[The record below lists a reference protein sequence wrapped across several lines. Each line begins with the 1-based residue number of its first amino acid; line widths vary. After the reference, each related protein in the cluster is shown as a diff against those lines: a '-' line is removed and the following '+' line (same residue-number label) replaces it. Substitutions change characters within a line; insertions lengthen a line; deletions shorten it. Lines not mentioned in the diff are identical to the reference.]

1 MCASAGQILSTW
13 LAAPSQVD
21 AQYRAFLDTFGG
33 KKGLAPVSVPLPDGS
48 RGESVYPAILQWAE
62 TKAVIPPHVS
72 ACDVFHSG
80 EHRACWT
87 HFAKFT
93 GEGILRAAR
102 MYAALH
108 TVFLLIQIA
117 RRTMRREPTDGDDGD
132 DKSRSSSSSAPRR
145 FVKLLWASLPALAI
159 RIAKSS
165 LFLSLYCSSAWLTAC
180 LAYKYVYSHV
190 SRATLA
196 SHTWFAGVPVLLE
209 APSRQLELASYCAV
223 YAVDITWR
231 QLNAIFGR
239 STARP
244 DLVVGAL
251 IFSAAVLMHNH
262 RQHGQFISGWLL
274 QLDNS
279 DDDVKQIAIEKQQQ
293 SKSPQR

>member
-1 MCASAGQILSTW
+1 MCVSAGQILSTW

-21 AQYRAFLDTFGG
+21 AAYRAFLDTFGG
-33 KKGLAPVSVPLPDGS
+33 KKGLSPAPVPLPNGQLCD
-48 RGESVYPAILQWAE
+48 SVYPAVFQWAQSQ
-62 TKAVIPPHVS
+62 AVIPPHVS
-72 ACDVFHSG
+72 ACDVFHAG
-80 EHRACWT
+80 DGRACWT

-93 GEGILRAAR
+93 AAGVGRAAR

-108 TVFLLIQIA
+108 TVFLLVQIA
-117 RRTMRREPTDGDDGD
+117 RRTMRRERADAAADDE
-132 DKSRSSSSSAPRR
+132 SAPRR
-145 FVKLLWASLPALAI
+145 FVRLLWSSLPALAV

-165 LFLSLYCSSAWLTAC
+165 LFLALYCSSAWLTAC
-180 LAYKYVYSHV
+180 LAYKYVFNHV

-196 SHTWFAGVPVLLE
+196 SHTWFAGLPVLLE

-231 QLNAIFGR
+231 QLNAIVGR
-239 STARP
+239 STPRP

-251 IFSAAVLMHNH
+251 IVSAAVLMHNH

-279 DDDVKQIAIEKQQQ
+279 DEDERQIAAER
-293 SKSPQR
+293 QR